1 MKNFIL
7 AVLIA
12 IVLTKVLGSIAS
24 GWFDMHLV
32 MGDEIVSSSLE
43 WLVMAGVAVL
53 LVVIGFVVAMSIFAA
68 LGIAAV
74 TVIGALLFAGI
85 GVFWPVLLIVAAVM
99 LVGRSKQSAA

>member
-32 MGDEIVSSSLE
+32 MGDELVSSSLE
-43 WLVMAGVAVL
+43 WVIMAGVAVL
-53 LVVIGFVVAMSIFAA
+53 LVIIGFVVAMSIVAA

-74 TVIGALLFAGI
+74 ATVGALLFAGI
-85 GVFWPVLLIVAAVM
+85 GIFWPVLLIIAAVM
-99 LVGRSKQSAA
+99 LVGRSKQSAV